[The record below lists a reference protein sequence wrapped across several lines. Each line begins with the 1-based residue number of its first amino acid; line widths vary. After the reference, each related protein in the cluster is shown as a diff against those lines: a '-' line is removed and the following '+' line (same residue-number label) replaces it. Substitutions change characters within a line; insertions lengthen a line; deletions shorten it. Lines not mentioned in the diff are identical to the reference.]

1 MCLKES
7 CFPDCWKIAS
17 VVLLLK
23 NVWEGSKVKNY
34 HSVSHLSEDGK
45 VFEKPLDN
53 RLVDLLEKF
62 GLISDSQHGFRS
74 PQPIADLLTV
84 VSDRTGRPF
93 NRSGA
98 T

>member
-23 NVWEGSKVKNY
+23 NVWERSKVKNY
-34 HSVSHLSEDGK
+34 HPVSHLSEDGK
-45 VFEKPLDN
+45 IFEKLVDN
-53 RLVDLLEKF
+53 RLVDLLEKC
-62 GLISDSQHGFRS
+62 GLISDFQHGFRS

-84 VSDRTGRPF
+84 VSDRIGRPF

>member
-23 NVWEGSKVKNY
+23 NVWERSKVKNY
-34 HSVSHLSEDGK
+34 HPVSHLSEDCK
-45 VFEKPLDN
+45 IFEKLVDN
-53 RLVDLLEKF
+53 RLVDLLEKC
-62 GLISDSQHGFRS
+62 GLISDFQHGFRS

-84 VSDRTGRPF
+84 VSDRIGRPF